1 MKIDFYEE
9 FVKLAETES
18 FSRAAEELPFTQAAL
33 TQHIQK
39 MESILGVKLFERST
53 RSVELSEYGKLI
65 FPHARHICKLK
76 ADALSAV
83 SQQLMHKHFDLS
95 IGFYP
100 AAGRYSFVDKIQL
113 FQANHPDISVK
124 YRELLPEV
132 LTDSMARGEFD
143 FVILEERDSV
153 IDKDY
158 ERLCLN
164 SDTLAAVLPANH
176 PLAGYNAA
184 LLTQL
189 SKEQFHMLPERTFVN
204 RLAADACHEAGFT
217 PNVTYTSYS
226 IRNIL
231 EMISKSS
238 AVSLLMKAPAEK
250 YQVPGVVIVDL
261 LPRVT
266 SSVNLLYRKNS
277 LSTFGQTFLDFMAS
291 QPGP

>member
-1 MKIDFYEE
+1 MKIDYYEE

-65 FPHARHICKLK
+65 LPHARRLCKLK
-76 ADALSAV
+76 EDAVSAV
-83 SQQLMHKHFDLS
+83 SQQLMHEHFDLS

-100 AAGRYSFVDKIQL
+100 AAGRYSFVEKIQR
-113 FQANHPDISVK
+113 FQDAHPDISVK

-153 IDKDY
+153 INDGY
-158 ERLCLN
+158 ERICLN
-164 SDTLAAVLPANH
+164 QDKLAAVLPANH

-204 RLAADACHEAGFT
+204 RLATDACHEAGFT
-217 PNVTYTSYS
+217 PNVTYTSHS
-226 IRNIL
+226 IQNIL
-231 EMISKSS
+231 EMISKSR
-238 AVSLLMKAPAEK
+238 AVSLLMKTPAEK
-250 YQVPGVVIVDL
+250 YRLPGVVIVDL
-261 LPRVT
+261 IPRVT
-266 SSVNLLYRKNS
+266 SSVNLLYRKNA
-277 LSTFGQTFLDFMAS
+277 LSSIGETFLAFMAS
-291 QPGP
+291 QLTL